1 MKNPYEIPAKEFNFC
16 KYVGLQLAISIK
28 KWKLLDVSFMSSCK
42 FREKKT
48 IWKLPCDGNLT
59 DQSNQ
64 LERWVKYPLL
74 YQKMELFSIII
85 NLFQLLTIIT
95 RRSNFSCGR
104 IPEAAFCSEFD
115 LELTKHHVTI
125 SKLDTA
131 VSYCNKI
138 IVFFFPVFFLH
149 CLRRIQVA
157 ILINPFFLTGPVSV
171 PKHHFFD

>member
-1 MKNPYEIPAKEFNFC
+1 MKTFRCI
-16 KYVGLQLAISIK
+16 
-28 KWKLLDVSFMSSCK
+28 
-42 FREKKT
+42 FREFLQISRKKT

-85 NLFQLLTIIT
+85 NLFQLLTIST

-131 VSYCNKI
+131 VSNCNKI